1 MMINFHEVKNNS
13 DLKLIEILANTI
25 WHEHYTPIIGEE
37 QVIYMLDKFQSVVAM
52 QEQIGKGYQ
61 YFLINFN
68 ENTIGYLSFQ
78 RRENVLFLSKI
89 YLIQQER
96 GKGIGRKAMEFVVG
110 VAKGF
115 TCTKVSLTVNKF
127 NLNSIRAY
135 ESAGFQKKGAL
146 VQDIGNG
153 FVMDDY
159 LMEKTI

>member
-1 MMINFHEVKNNS
+1 MIDFYEVKNNR
-13 DLKLIEILANTI
+13 DLELIEILASTI

-52 QEQIGKGYQ
+52 QEQIGNGYQ

-78 RRENVLFLSKI
+78 RRENILFLSKI
-89 YLIQQER
+89 YLIRQER
-96 GKGIGRKAMEFVVG
+96 GKGIGRKAMEFVVS